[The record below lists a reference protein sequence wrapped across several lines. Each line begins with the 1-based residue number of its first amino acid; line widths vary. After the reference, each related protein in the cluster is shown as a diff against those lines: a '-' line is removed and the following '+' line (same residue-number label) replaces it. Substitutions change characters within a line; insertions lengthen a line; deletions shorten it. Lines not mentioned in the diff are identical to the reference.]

1 MKRISL
7 FLFVALV
14 FTSCSSVLITGRK
27 QLLLVSDA
35 EVLSMSATA
44 YKQFIDSV
52 PASKNVANSAMVKK
66 VGLKITTKEKKF
78 LNNKESAADTANYAW
93 EFSLVKDT
101 TVNAFCMPG
110 GKVVFYEG
118 ILPMTKTEAGMAVVM
133 GHEIAHAVAKHS
145 NERMSQQMI
154 AQYGASI
161 TDVLLSN
168 KSVATRQTINVLYGL
183 GAQVGVIL
191 PYSRKHE
198 YEADRLGL
206 IFMAMAGY
214 DPNEAVA
221 FWERMSANGSGST
234 LEFMS
239 THPTDQN
246 RIANMKKVLPEAMGY
261 YKK

>member
-1 MKRISL
+1 
-7 FLFVALV
+7 
-14 FTSCSSVLITGRK
+14 
-27 QLLLVSDA
+27 
-35 EVLSMSATA
+35 
-44 YKQFIDSV
+44 
-52 PASKNVANSAMVKK
+52 
-66 VGLKITTKEKKF
+66 
-78 LNNKESAADTANYAW
+78 
-93 EFSLVKDT
+93 
-101 TVNAFCMPG
+101 
-110 GKVVFYEG
+110 
-118 ILPMTKTEAGMAVVM
+118 
-133 GHEIAHAVAKHS
+133 
-145 NERMSQQMI
+145 
-154 AQYGASI
+154 
-161 TDVLLSN
+161 
-168 KSVATRQTINVLYGL
+168 VLYGL